1 MSKVPTR
8 PSADALSLL
17 AGPAAEARRW
27 LFEVAA
33 PLWADIG
40 RLECGLLAE
49 RLLLD
54 GRNDAVAPRRIFV
67 QARHIYSYAAL
78 GRLGW
83 PGPWRDRL
91 EGVLDHLLT
100 HAFREDGLI
109 IHRFDPVAAPF
120 DRRSDLYDQAF
131 FLLGMAEAAR
141 ATGRADA
148 LQAAHRLMDAL
159 EARWRHPAGG
169 FREGDIAPAPRRQNP
184 HMHLLEGLLAL
195 REVEQG
201 GRWNALAGE
210 VVGLCVARFID
221 PGSGGLLEFF
231 NEDLTPVT
239 VAEGQRVEPG
249 HCFEWAWL
257 LERAADLHPGARDA
271 SGRLTAFARAHGLD
285 PARGVAI
292 DAASLN
298 GEPQD
303 LAARLWPQT
312 ERMKA
317 ALARLRRLGD
327 RAEAEEALAAFR
339 GLQPYLAMPVP
350 GTWRD
355 RMLADGSW
363 VEEPA
368 RGSSLYHITC
378 AYAELIDLAG
388 I

>member
-1 MSKVPTR
+1 MSKVPAR

-33 PLWADIG
+33 PVWAEAG
-40 RLECGLLAE
+40 RLEGGALAE

-54 GRNDAVAPRRIFV
+54 GRVDIVPRRIFV
-67 QARHIYSYAAL
+67 QARHLYAYATL

-83 PGPWRDRL
+83 QGPWRRAA
-91 EGVLDHLLT
+91 EGVFDHLLAKAIR
-100 HAFREDGLI
+100 HDGLV
-109 IHRFDPVAAPF
+109 IHRLNPQGARLDMRA
-120 DRRSDLYDQAF
+120 DLYDQAF
-131 FLLGMAEAAR
+131 FLLAMAEAER
-141 ATGRADA
+141 TLRREDA
-148 LQAAHRLMDAL
+148 LLAAHKVMDAL
-159 EARWRHPAGG
+159 ERRWRHPAGG
-169 FREGDIAPAPRRQNP
+169 FLEGEITLLPRRQNP

-195 REVEQG
+195 TEVDPR
-201 GRWNALAGE
+201 GRWRELARE
-210 VVGLCVARFID
+210 IVTLCLERFIE
-221 PGSGGLLEFF
+221 PASGALLEYFTM
-231 NEDLTPVT
+231 DLAPL
-239 VAEGQRVEPG
+239 AADQGQRVEPG
-249 HCFEWAWL
+249 HCLEWAWL
-257 LERAADLHPGARDA
+257 LERATDLHPGARDA

-292 DAASLN
+292 DAVTLN

-327 RAEAEEALAAFR
+327 PAEVEEALAAFR